1 MASIRNR
8 SGVRQARFSRKGQS
22 PVSKS
27 STTRHD
33 AERWARQIET
43 QIDQGRFVS
52 LKQDERITLGELVG
66 R

>member
-27 STTRHD
+27 STTRHA
-33 AERWARQIET
+33 AERWARLIES

-52 LKQDERITLGELVG
+52 LKQDERITLSELVG

>member
-27 STTRHD
+27 STTRHE
-33 AERWARQIET
+33 AERWARLIES

-52 LKQDERITLGELVG
+52 LKQDERITLSELVG

>member
-8 SGVRQARFSRKGQS
+8 SSVRQARFSRKGQS

-27 STTRHD
+27 STTRHE
-33 AERWARQIET
+33 AERWARLIES

-52 LKQDERITLGELVG
+52 LKQDERITLSELVG